1 MNTIVFIDDEKI
13 VRDTYNISMQLMF
26 GDDYN
31 IECLDVEKE
40 LDEMILVLDQVKD
53 KVTYF
58 IDEKLKHTGVA
69 KYTGIE
75 LIEKIRCIDSKIPI
89 YILTSAADDI
99 DKYLGDIEFVIDKN
113 DWGSVGGDDNFL
125 QRFLRHINT
134 YKDIKSEQ
142 AKRFDEL
149 FGKSLFNTLTV
160 EEKEEFDAL
169 NLIRSKVLINEGV
182 ISEKALNELKLV
194 SVELNE
200 IYKELTKE

>member
-13 VRDTYNISMQLMF
+13 VRDTYKVSMQLMF

-31 IECLDVEKE
+31 IVCLDVIKE
-40 LDEMILVLDQVKD
+40 LDDMILALDTIKD

-75 LIEKIRCIDSKIPI
+75 LIEKIRCIDAKVPI
-89 YILTSAADDI
+89 YILTSAADDV

-113 DWGSVGGDDNFL
+113 DWESLGRDDNFL
-125 QRFLRHINT
+125 KRFLRHINT

-149 FGKSLFNTLTV
+149 FEKSLFDTLTD
-160 EEKEEFDAL
+160 EEKNEFDAL
-169 NLIRSKVLINEGV
+169 NVIRSKVLINEGV

-194 SVELNE
+194 SDELND
-200 IYKELTKE
+200 IYRELTKE